1 MSLPTIGSMLDASG
15 SFQRGQSI
23 AQQSINQ
30 RLQRDEAEQR
40 LNLQNRQVA
49 LQEQEYA
56 QKLQA
61 QLAEQQLIQESFNK
75 PEEVLP
81 LIYSR
86 NPEKAKAIA
95 NQIQDNYQQKYQ
107 TANLLLKTDAKNK
120 QFYYERALPELQQQF
135 PNIQFGDKFSP
146 EIQKQLKAEA
156 DIVKSKIN
164 TVYSLQETARGL
176 ENYNKMTGELGG
188 RVAGVYETPSYSTI
202 DLGDKVVAINSKTGN
217 IKDLGL
223 TKVDKAQKEEVKKE
237 EKAVKGAEKVDKLA
251 ENLTMNFNKLKEV
264 GGIATAGQG
273 FNLMEIPGAQGI
285 AKIANTEAQS
295 YRNKINSQK
304 QAAKFAIMEATGM
317 SAKAV
322 DSNQE
327 AKAILDSIGSEVGD
341 YEAAIFAIQQFADR
355 YGTGNFKVDNLV
367 KQPDSKASSSG
378 QIKFLG
384 FE

>member
-30 RLQRDEAEQR
+30 ALQRDEADQR

-107 TANLLLKTDAKNK
+107 TANLLFKTDAKNK
-120 QFYYERALPELQQQF
+120 QFYYERSLPTLQEQF

-188 RVAGVYETPSYSTI
+188 RVAGIYETPSYSTI

-217 IKDLGL
+217 VKDLGL
-223 TKVDKAQKEEVKKE
+223 TKVDKAQREEIKKE
-237 EKAVKGAEKVDKLA
+237 EKAIKGAKEIDKLA
-251 ENLTMNFNKLKEV
+251 KDLNDNFNKLKKS
-264 GGIATAGQG
+264 GGISEAGKG
-273 FNLMEIPGAQGI
+273 FNPMAIPGAQLV
-285 AKIANTEAQS
+285 AKIGNTESQA
-295 YRNKINSQK
+295 YRDNIE
-304 QAAKFAIMEATGM
+304 AAKQTAKLMIMEATGM
-317 SAKAV
+317 TASMLN
-322 DSNQE
+322 SNYE
-327 AKAILDSIGSEVGD
+327 AQSLLDSLGSEVGN
-341 YEAAIFAIQQFADR
+341 YNSAMEAIQRFADK
-355 YGTGNFKVDNLV
+355 YGTGNFKTDNLA
-367 KQPDSKASSSG
+367 KKTNSND